1 MDELNLHQGHRKRM
15 VERFLSNPDGF
26 SDHEIMEVVLYSAI
40 PRKDVNELAHKL
52 LRVCGSLS
60 GVFNA
65 ENELLLS
72 IDGIG
77 PAVVTHIRVIGQ
89 LLKRIY
95 KDKPKKEKFVFCKMK
110 PKLIDMF
117 KGETNEKFLLYLLDK
132 NQFVKGVL
140 EYDGISCEEINFDV
154 REFAKTIAVL
164 NPESAVLVHNH
175 PSGDVSPS
183 FTDDLTTKKMAV
195 MLRVH
200 AVNLYDHII
209 VGKDDAFSYHF
220 SDKLSK
226 LLENIKKEL

>member
-15 VERFLSNPDGF
+15 IERFLSNPDGF
-26 SDHEIMEVVLYSAI
+26 SDHEIMEIVLYSAI

-77 PAVVTHIRVIGQ
+77 PSAVAHIKVMGQ
-89 LLKRIY
+89 LIKRIY
-95 KDKPKKEKFVFCKMK
+95 KDKPKREKFIFCKMK
-110 PKLIDMF
+110 PKLIEAF
-117 KGETNEKFLLYLLDK
+117 KDEVNEKFLLYLLDK

-140 EYDGISCEEINFDV
+140 EYDGGSYDEISFDV
-154 REFAKTIAVL
+154 KEFAKAVSAL
-164 NPESAVLVHNH
+164 NADSAVLAHNH
-175 PSGDVSPS
+175 PSGDISPS
-183 FTDDLTTKKMAV
+183 FTDDLTTKKIAI

-200 AVNLYDHII
+200 SVTLYDHII

-220 SDKLSK
+220 SDRLSN
-226 LLENIKKEL
+226 LLENIRKEL